1 MSSLLSYP
9 SLVEAP
15 FIIVEIGGYTF
26 GNYQNDNGQLLGSK
40 INYPN
45 FMSKINIVKING
57 QVNTYNIR
65 MIYQIAKGDDPNMLD
80 AIFSVNK
87 DKYGWQKIK
96 ISYGDWSCPSFIYK
110 EEEAIISKINSKV
123 DFSNS
128 RIEYELSC
136 TSTALP
142 LTSNSYN
149 FPATMAKPSEVLIN
163 LVCNKAYGMQD
174 IFTGMESRAKI
185 VSSGVIASDDREVRI
200 EAKYGVSLLSYMN
213 FLVDCMSSTTDSED
227 SIIKNSKYYLTLED
241 DIKGNMGGAYFKVT
255 KVDTKN
261 MARNNQDSADTYTV
275 DIGYP
280 GDNFVTSFSINNNE
294 LWSIYYNYSKNLP
307 QTNYVYRI
315 DNDGK
320 LVAEYSP
327 AISTSRDL
335 KYTTESSKT
344 WWTSMTEFPITA
356 TLTIKGLMRPSMLM
370 SKVRINSY
378 FYGIKH
384 ISSGLYIITRQED
397 SVDGNGYKTTLS
409 LTRIGADNT

>member
-1 MSSLLSYP
+1 
-9 SLVEAP
+9 
-15 FIIVEIGGYTF
+15 
-26 GNYQNDNGQLLGSK
+26 
-40 INYPN
+40 
-45 FMSKINIVKING
+45 MSKINIVKING
-57 QVNTYNIR
+57 QVNTYSIR
-65 MIYQIAKGDDPNMLD
+65 MVYQIAKGDDPNMLD

-96 ISYGDWSCPSFIYK
+96 ISYGDLSCPSFIYK
-110 EEEAIISKINSKV
+110 EEEAIISKITSKV

-149 FPATMAKPSEVLIN
+149 FPATVAKPSEVLTN
-163 LVCNKAYGMQD
+163 LVCNKAYGMQN

-185 VSSGVIASDDREVRI
+185 VGSGVIASDDKEVRI
-200 EAKYGVSLLSYMN
+200 EAKYGISLLSYMN
-213 FLVDCMSSTTDSED
+213 FLVDCMSSTTDSDD

-241 DIKGNMGGAYFKVT
+241 DIAGSMGGAYFKVT
-255 KVDTKN
+255 KVDTKD

-280 GDNFVTSFSINNNE
+280 GNNFVTGFSINNNE
-294 LWSIYYNYSKNLP
+294 LWSIYYNYSKKLP

-384 ISSGLYIITRQED
+384 VSSGLYIITKQED
-397 SVDGNGYKTTLS
+397 SVDISGYKTTLT
-409 LTRIGADNT
+409 LTRIGSDNT

>member
-1 MSSLLSYP
+1 M
-9 SLVEAP
+9 V
-15 FIIVEIGGYTF
+15 
-26 GNYQNDNGQLLGSK
+26 
-40 INYPN
+40 
-45 FMSKINIVKING
+45 
-57 QVNTYNIR
+57 
-65 MIYQIAKGDDPNMLD
+65 YQIAKGDDPNMLD

-128 RIEYELSC
+128 RIEYELNC

-149 FPATMAKPSEVLIN
+149 FPATTAKPSEVLIN

-185 VSSGVIASDDREVRI
+185 VSSGVVASDDKEVRI

-213 FLVDCMSSTTDSED
+213 FLVDCMSSTTDSDD

-280 GDNFVTSFSINNNE
+280 GNNFVTSFSINNNE

-378 FYGIKH
+378 FYGVKH